1 MWEINLK
8 MRTAKAGGVTV
19 EFKPV
24 PAGGKV
30 DANCFRDMEGLA
42 WRGKITPMSA
52 AIRNEREKIHTLQA
66 AVDAYSKATRK
77 AFDPFPVE
85 N

>member
-8 MRTAKAGGVTV
+8 LRTAKAGGVTV

-24 PAGGKV
+24 PAGGRA
-30 DANCFRDMEGLA
+30 DGDCFRDSEGVL

-52 AIRNEREKIHTLQA
+52 TISNEAQRMRALQD
-66 AVDAYSKATRK
+66 AVDAYSRATRK
-77 AFDPFPVE
+77 AIDPFPAD
-85 N
+85 